1 MHNESAPRINVAW
14 LRTLRTQSS
23 ERLLAKVDG
32 REVAAVDLHYLDG
45 GVVSG
50 TVVILRESGFRESHI
65 PALLSDLDENWLP
78 GVNLSSGNLTFTVVL
93 GEVLGNF
100 EAVASDGGG
109 GN

>member
-1 MHNESAPRINVAW
+1 M
-14 LRTLRTQSS
+14 L
-23 ERLLAKVDG
+23 
-32 REVAAVDLHYLDG
+32 
-45 GVVSG
+45 
-50 TVVILRESGFRESHI
+50 FRS
-65 PALLSDLDENWLP
+65 ENWLP